1 MIRFPHVTPAS
12 AARTLV
18 IGALT
23 VVLAAAGAAAQS
35 PSPAGSGPV
44 PAASAVPFPATVAA
58 PGSDPLGVSHEE
70 WTNRYWNWLF
80 GFPAGSDPDVF
91 DADVCP
97 PSPSKDI
104 TFLPTAFF
112 GTVQQLTCEVPAGT
126 PILVF
131 AGGSFCV
138 VGDGTTVTDLPGCVA
153 DSDATISS
161 PSIAVDG
168 RLVPDIDSYHF
179 GDGKPFKF
187 DLVKDNLFGL
197 PEGTEDAAGTG
208 WLTIL
213 SDLAPGTHTIV
224 ARDETTDPD
233 LGPQTAEVV
242 ATITVTD

>member
-1 MIRFPHVTPAS
+1 MIRSPRVTAAG

-18 IGALT
+18 VGALT
-23 VVLAAAGAAAQS
+23 VVLAAAGAAAQG

-44 PAASAVPFPATVAA
+44 PVASAVPFPATIAA
-58 PGSDPLGVSHEE
+58 PGSDPLGVSYEE

-80 GFPAGSDPDVF
+80 SFPAASSDDVF

-97 PSPSKDI
+97 PSPGKDI

-112 GTVQQLTCEVPAGT
+112 GTVQQMTCEVPAGT

-131 AGGSFCV
+131 AGGSFCDTS
-138 VGDGTTVTDLPGCVA
+138 GGTTVAELPGCLA

-168 RLVPDIDSYHF
+168 RLVPDIDSYHV
-179 GDGKPFKF
+179 GDGKPFKLT
-187 DLVKDNLFGL
+187 LVKDNLFEL

-224 ARDETTDPD
+224 ARDETTDPG
-233 LGPQTAEVV
+233 LGPQAAEVV
-242 ATITVTD
+242 ATITVTE